1 MGSKT
6 LRFDGS
12 SSGGDAKPSILEGDS
27 ESKML
32 GVLEGGV
39 AMGAGAGS
47 LAGVRVGTGPA
58 NGSAGASASF
68 SSSSSVGGGTV
79 LSPSAPSV
87 LLMASSTIV
96 TTSSVTTSS
105 EDVSLP
111 LPVCG
116 VQREAVRVSRVQWS
130 VGADRQCSLSITS
143 VVVSEASCASRFST
157 RLKKLLTAP
166 APTSTCS
173 STCSRKVSMWP
184 SAHSSAESW
193 PWGTPQ
199 RSRKISAMSWT
210 PGATRRSTGRLM
222 TPSYPRLA
230 TS

>member
-111 LPVCG
+111 LPV
-116 VQREAVRVSRVQWS
+116 
-130 VGADRQCSLSITS
+130 S